1 MEKKALGKGIGALIP
16 SAPAIL
22 SSSNAAL
29 TEVATITG
37 NNVTYLP
44 VALIK
49 PNPLQ
54 PRDDFN
60 PQSLEELTQSIKE
73 KGILQPILV
82 RKQGE
87 AYELIAGERRYRAAN
102 LLNLKEI
109 PVIVRNVDDRD
120 SLELALIENIQ
131 RENLNVIEEARAYKY
146 LVDKFSVTQ
155 EELSDVL
162 GKARATVANILRLL
176 KLPQEIQEEIKKGRI
191 SYAHGRALL
200 EVQDVNQQRK
210 LVQDIISKGLSVRE
224 LETLLKS
231 GRSALSLPRRRLKQ
245 DPAAETTVSVLEEE
259 LQHILATK
267 VRIVKKKKRG
277 SIIIEFYSAEDMKRL
292 SDKIRQAFSS

>member
-16 SAPAIL
+16 PAPVVPSGSDTAVAQPAAVAGNNISYLSL
-22 SSSNAAL
+22 SS
-29 TEVATITG
+29 
-37 NNVTYLP
+37 
-44 VALIK
+44 IK

-54 PRDDFN
+54 PRNEFDT
-60 PQSLEELTQSIKE
+60 QSLEELTKSIKE

-82 RKQGE
+82 RKQGDG
-87 AYELIAGERRYRAAN
+87 YELIAGERRYRAAN

-109 PVIVRNVDDRD
+109 PAIVRNVDDRD

-131 RENLNVIEEARAYKY
+131 RDNLNVIEEARAYQY
-146 LVDKFSVTQ
+146 LVDKFSMTQ

-176 KLPQEIQEEIKKGRI
+176 KLPKEVQEEIKKGRI

-210 LVQDIISKGLSVRE
+210 LLQDIISKGLSVRE
-224 LETLLKS
+224 LETLLKT
-231 GRSALSLPRRRLKQ
+231 GRAAVSAVRKRLKQ
-245 DPAAETTVSVLEEE
+245 GTADTAASVLEEE

-277 SIIIEFYSAEDMKRL
+277 SIIIEFYSSEDMKRL
-292 SDKIRQAFSS
+292 SDKIKQAFSS